1 MHSFTTIFSREPL
14 KKVIFLRK
22 ITMLLLVLS
31 CSFEIASARHKCP
44 RVPSP
49 PGIMGIFSSTTLI
62 PSGSVMAAARSS
74 ETLGCERGHPSDNFY
89 KPQKE
94 RVSIF
99 LEDNLHHV
107 REESARG
114 QGLHLEALSLVAG
127 CSISHSDFGK
137 IIKTNYSKVFDSK
150 NPGPA
155 ESSVYEVEK
164 TTERFI
170 SLMRQ
175 SSLLASGCESG

>member
-1 MHSFTTIFSREPL
+1 MKKGIILRE
-14 KKVIFLRK
+14 VS
-22 ITMLLLVLS
+22 MLLLVLS

-44 RVPSP
+44 KVPSP

-74 ETLGCERGHPSDNFY
+74 ETLGCDRGHPSDNFY

-94 RVSIF
+94 RVSMF

-114 QGLHLEALSLVAG
+114 QGLHLEALSLIAG

-137 IIKTNYSKVFDSK
+137 IIKTSYSEVFDSQ

-155 ESSVYEVEK
+155 ESSVYEVEQ

-175 SSLLASGCESG
+175 SPLLASGCESG

>member
-1 MHSFTTIFSREPL
+1 MKKGFILREVTML
-14 KKVIFLRK
+14 
-22 ITMLLLVLS
+22 MLLLS
-31 CSFEIASARHKCP
+31 CNFEIASARHKCP
-44 RVPSP
+44 KVPSP

-74 ETLGCERGHPSDNFY
+74 ETLGCDRGHPSENFY

-94 RVSIF
+94 RVSMF

-114 QGLHLEALSLVAG
+114 QGLHLEALSLIAG
-127 CSISHSDFGK
+127 CSISHSEFGK
-137 IIKTNYSKVFDSK
+137 IVKTSYLEVFDSK
-150 NPGPA
+150 NAGSP
-155 ESSVYEVEK
+155 EKSVYEVEQ

-170 SLMRQ
+170 SLISQ
-175 SSLLASGCESG
+175 SPLLASGCESG

>member
-1 MHSFTTIFSREPL
+1 M

-31 CSFEIASARHKCP
+31 CSFEIASASHKCP
-44 RVPSP
+44 KVPSP

-74 ETLGCERGHPSDNFY
+74 ETLGCDRGHPSDNFY

-94 RVSIF
+94 RVSMF

-114 QGLHLEALSLVAG
+114 KGLYLEALSQIAG
-127 CSISHSDFGK
+127 CSISDSDFGK
-137 IIKTNYSKVFDSK
+137 IVKTSYSEVFDSK

-170 SLMRQ
+170 FLIRHSPM
-175 SSLLASGCESG
+175 LASGCESG

>member
-1 MHSFTTIFSREPL
+1 M

-22 ITMLLLVLS
+22 ITILLLVLS
-31 CSFEIASARHKCP
+31 CIFEIASARHKCP
-44 RVPSP
+44 KVPSP

-74 ETLGCERGHPSDNFY
+74 ETLGCDRGHPSDNFY

-94 RVSIF
+94 RVSMF

-114 QGLHLEALSLVAG
+114 KGLYLEALSQIAG
-127 CSISHSDFGK
+127 CSISDSDFGK
-137 IIKTNYSKVFDSK
+137 IVKTSYLEVFDSK

-175 SSLLASGCESG
+175 SPLLASGCESG

>member
-1 MHSFTTIFSREPL
+1 M
-14 KKVIFLRK
+14 KKGVFLREV
-22 ITMLLLVLS
+22 TMLLFILS
-31 CSFEIASARHKCP
+31 WSFEIVSARHKCP
-44 RVPSP
+44 KVPSP
-49 PGIMGIFSSTTLI
+49 PGIMGVFSSSTLI

-74 ETLGCERGHPSDNFY
+74 ETLGCDRGHPSDNFY

-94 RVSIF
+94 RVSMF

-107 REESARG
+107 REESAKG
-114 QGLHLEALSLVAG
+114 KGLHLEALSQIAG

-175 SSLLASGCESG
+175 SPLLASGCESG

>member
-1 MHSFTTIFSREPL
+1 MKKGFILREVTI
-14 KKVIFLRK
+14 
-22 ITMLLLVLS
+22 LLVLS

-44 RVPSP
+44 KVPSP
-49 PGIMGIFSSTTLI
+49 PGIMGVFSSTTLI

-94 RVSIF
+94 RVSMF

-107 REESARG
+107 RLESARG
-114 QGLHLEALSLVAG
+114 KGLYLEALSQIAG
-127 CSISHSDFGK
+127 CAISYSDFGNIVK
-137 IIKTNYSKVFDSK
+137 ASYSEVFDPK
-150 NPGPA
+150 NLGPA

-175 SSLLASGCESG
+175 SPLLASGCESG

>member
-1 MHSFTTIFSREPL
+1 M

-44 RVPSP
+44 KVPSP

-74 ETLGCERGHPSDNFY
+74 ETLGCDRGHPSDNFY

-94 RVSIF
+94 RVSMF

-114 QGLHLEALSLVAG
+114 KGLHLEALSQIAG
-127 CSISHSDFGK
+127 CSISDSDFGK
-137 IIKTNYSKVFDSK
+137 IVKTSFSEVFDSK
-150 NPGPA
+150 NPGAA

-164 TTERFI
+164 TTEGFI
-170 SLMRQ
+170 SLMRH
-175 SSLLASGCESG
+175 SPLLASGCESG

>member
-1 MHSFTTIFSREPL
+1 MKKGFLLREVAML
-14 KKVIFLRK
+14 FL
-22 ITMLLLVLS
+22 ILT

-94 RVSIF
+94 RVSMF

-114 QGLHLEALSLVAG
+114 KGIYLEALSQIAG

-170 SLMRQ
+170 FLIRHSPM
-175 SSLLASGCESG
+175 LASGCESG

>member
-1 MHSFTTIFSREPL
+1 M
-14 KKVIFLRK
+14 KKGFFLREVSV
-22 ITMLLLVLS
+22 LLLLLS
-31 CSFEIASARHKCP
+31 CSFEIVSARHKCP
-44 RVPSP
+44 KVPSP

-74 ETLGCERGHPSDNFY
+74 ETLGCDRGHPSDNFY

-94 RVSIF
+94 RVSKF

-107 REESARG
+107 RLESARG
-114 QGLHLEALSLVAG
+114 KGLHLEALSQIAG
-127 CSISHSDFGK
+127 CAISHSDFGNV
-137 IIKTNYSKVFDSK
+137 IKTSYSEVFDPK
-150 NPGPA
+150 NLGPT

-175 SSLLASGCESG
+175 SPLLASGCESG

>member
-1 MHSFTTIFSREPL
+1 MKKGFILRE
-14 KKVIFLRK
+14 V
-22 ITMLLLVLS
+22 TVLLLVLS
-31 CSFEIASARHKCP
+31 CCFEIASARHKCP
-44 RVPSP
+44 KVPSP

-74 ETLGCERGHPSDNFY
+74 ETLGCDRGHPSDNFY

-94 RVSIF
+94 RVSMF

-114 QGLHLEALSLVAG
+114 KGLHLEALSMVAG

-170 SLMRQ
+170 FLIIHSPM
-175 SSLLASGCESG
+175 LASGCESG

>member
-1 MHSFTTIFSREPL
+1 M
-14 KKVIFLRK
+14 KKVNFLRK
-22 ITMLLLVLS
+22 ITMLLLVLY

-44 RVPSP
+44 KVPSP

-74 ETLGCERGHPSDNFY
+74 ETLGCDRGHPSDNFY

-94 RVSIF
+94 RVSMF

-114 QGLHLEALSLVAG
+114 KGLHLEALSQIAG
-127 CSISHSDFGK
+127 CSISHSNFGK
-137 IIKTNYSKVFDSK
+137 IVKTSYSEVFESK
-150 NPGPA
+150 NTGPV

-175 SSLLASGCESG
+175 SPLLASRCESG

>member
-1 MHSFTTIFSREPL
+1 M
-14 KKVIFLRK
+14 KKGFILRK
-22 ITMLLLVLS
+22 VTMLLLILS

-44 RVPSP
+44 KVPSP

-74 ETLGCERGHPSDNFY
+74 ETLGCDRGHPSDNFY
-89 KPQKE
+89 RPQKE
-94 RVSIF
+94 RVSMF
-99 LEDNLHHV
+99 LKDNLHHV

-114 QGLHLEALSLVAG
+114 QGLHLEALSLIAG

-137 IIKTNYSKVFDSK
+137 IIKTSYSEVFDSK
-150 NPGPA
+150 KPGIA

-170 SLMRQ
+170 SLMRKSPLL
-175 SSLLASGCESG
+175 SSDCESG

>member
-1 MHSFTTIFSREPL
+1 MHSFTTIFRREQL

-22 ITMLLLVLS
+22 ITMLLLVIS
-31 CSFEIASARHKCP
+31 CIFEIASARHKCP
-44 RVPSP
+44 KVPSP

-74 ETLGCERGHPSDNFY
+74 ETLGCDRGHPSDNFY

-94 RVSIF
+94 RVSMF

-114 QGLHLEALSLVAG
+114 KGLHLEALSQIAG

-137 IIKTNYSKVFDSK
+137 IVKTSYSEVFDLK
-150 NPGPA
+150 NPGTA

-175 SSLLASGCESG
+175 SPLLASGCESG

>member
-1 MHSFTTIFSREPL
+1 MKKGFILRE
-14 KKVIFLRK
+14 VSV
-22 ITMLLLVLS
+22 LLLLLS
-31 CSFEIASARHKCP
+31 YSFEIASARHKCP
-44 RVPSP
+44 KVPSP

-74 ETLGCERGHPSDNFY
+74 ETLGCDRGHPSDNFY

-94 RVSIF
+94 RVSMF

-107 REESARG
+107 RLESARG
-114 QGLHLEALSLVAG
+114 KGLHLEALAQIAG
-127 CSISHSDFGK
+127 CAISYSDFGNIVK
-137 IIKTNYSKVFDSK
+137 ASYSEVFDPK
-150 NPGPA
+150 NLGPA

-175 SSLLASGCESG
+175 SPLLASGCESG

>member
-1 MHSFTTIFSREPL
+1 MG
-14 KKVIFLRK
+14 
-22 ITMLLLVLS
+22 LLLLS
-31 CSFEIASARHKCP
+31 CSFETASARHKCP
-44 RVPSP
+44 KVPSP
-49 PGIMGIFSSTTLI
+49 PGIMGIFSSSTLI

-74 ETLGCERGHPSDNFY
+74 ETLGCDRGHPSDNFY

-94 RVSIF
+94 RVSMF

-114 QGLHLEALSLVAG
+114 QGLHLEALSLIAG

-137 IIKTNYSKVFDSK
+137 IIKTSYLEVFDSK
-150 NPGPA
+150 NPGSA
-155 ESSVYEVEK
+155 ENSVYEVEQ

-170 SLMRQ
+170 SLIKQ
-175 SSLLASGCESG
+175 SPLLESRCESG

>member
-1 MHSFTTIFSREPL
+1 M
-14 KKVIFLRK
+14 
-22 ITMLLLVLS
+22 
-31 CSFEIASARHKCP
+31 
-44 RVPSP
+44 
-49 PGIMGIFSSTTLI
+49 
-62 PSGSVMAAARSS
+62 MAAARSS
-74 ETLGCERGHPSDNFY
+74 ETLGCDRGHPSDNFY

-94 RVSIF
+94 RVSMF

-114 QGLHLEALSLVAG
+114 QGLHLEALSLIAG

-137 IIKTNYSKVFDSK
+137 IIKKNYSEVFDSK
-150 NPGPA
+150 NPDPG
-155 ESSVYEVEK
+155 ESLVYEVEQ

-175 SSLLASGCESG
+175 SHLLASGCESG

>member
-1 MHSFTTIFSREPL
+1 M
-14 KKVIFLRK
+14 KKGFFLREV
-22 ITMLLLVLS
+22 TMLLFILS
-31 CSFEIASARHKCP
+31 WSFEIVSARHKCP
-44 RVPSP
+44 KVPSP
-49 PGIMGIFSSTTLI
+49 PGIMGVFSSSTLI

-94 RVSIF
+94 RVLLF

-107 REESARG
+107 REESAKG
-114 QGLHLEALSLVAG
+114 KGLHLEALSQIAG
-127 CSISHSDFGK
+127 CSTSNSDFGK
-137 IIKTNYSKVFDSK
+137 IVKKSYSEVFESQ

-155 ESSVYEVEK
+155 ESSVYEVEQ

-175 SSLLASGCESG
+175 SPLLASRCESG

>member
-1 MHSFTTIFSREPL
+1 MKKGFILRE
-14 KKVIFLRK
+14 V
-22 ITMLLLVLS
+22 TMLLLVLS
-31 CSFEIASARHKCP
+31 CSFEVALARHKCP
-44 RVPSP
+44 KVPSP
-49 PGIMGIFSSTTLI
+49 PGIMGVFSSTTLI

-74 ETLGCERGHPSDNFY
+74 ETLGCDRGHPSDNFY
-89 KPQKE
+89 KPQEE
-94 RVSIF
+94 RVSMF

-114 QGLHLEALSLVAG
+114 QGLHLEALSLIAG

-137 IIKTNYSKVFDSK
+137 IVKTSYSEVFESK
-150 NPGPA
+150 NQGPA
-155 ESSVYEVEK
+155 ESLVSEVEQ

-175 SSLLASGCESG
+175 SPLLASGCESG

>member
-1 MHSFTTIFSREPL
+1 MKKGFILRE
-14 KKVIFLRK
+14 V
-22 ITMLLLVLS
+22 TMLVLLLS
-31 CSFEIASARHKCP
+31 CNFEIVSARHKCP
-44 RVPSP
+44 KVPSP

-74 ETLGCERGHPSDNFY
+74 ETLGCDRGHPSDNFY

-94 RVSIF
+94 RVSMF
-99 LEDNLHHV
+99 LEDNLNHV

-114 QGLHLEALSLVAG
+114 QGLHLEALSMIAG

-137 IIKTNYSKVFDSK
+137 IIKKNYSEVFDSK
-150 NPGPA
+150 NPGPT
-155 ESSVYEVEK
+155 ESLVYEVEQ

-175 SSLLASGCESG
+175 SHLLASGCESG

>member
-1 MHSFTTIFSREPL
+1 M
-14 KKVIFLRK
+14 KKGFFLREV
-22 ITMLLLVLS
+22 TMLLLVLS
-31 CSFEIASARHKCP
+31 CSFEIALARHKCP
-44 RVPSP
+44 KVPSP
-49 PGIMGIFSSTTLI
+49 PGIMGIFSSSTLI

-74 ETLGCERGHPSDNFY
+74 ETLDCDRGHPSDNFY

-94 RVSIF
+94 RVSMF

-114 QGLHLEALSLVAG
+114 KGLHLEALSQVAG

-137 IIKTNYSKVFDSK
+137 IVKTSYSEVFDSK
-150 NPGPA
+150 NPVSA

-175 SSLLASGCESG
+175 SPLLASGCESG

>member
-1 MHSFTTIFSREPL
+1 MLFLVFT
-14 KKVIFLRK
+14 
-22 ITMLLLVLS
+22 

-44 RVPSP
+44 KVPSP
-49 PGIMGIFSSTTLI
+49 PGIMGVFSSTTLI

-74 ETLGCERGHPSDNFY
+74 ETLGCDRGHPSDNFY
-89 KPQKE
+89 KPQNE
-94 RVSIF
+94 RVSMF

-114 QGLHLEALSLVAG
+114 QGLHLEALSLIAG

-137 IIKTNYSKVFDSK
+137 IVKKSYSEVFYSK

-155 ESSVYEVEK
+155 ESLVSEVEQ

-170 SLMRQ
+170 LLMRQ
-175 SSLLASGCESG
+175 SPLLASGCESG

>member
-1 MHSFTTIFSREPL
+1 
-14 KKVIFLRK
+14 
-22 ITMLLLVLS
+22 MLLLVLS

-44 RVPSP
+44 KVPSP

-74 ETLGCERGHPSDNFY
+74 ETLGCDRGHPSDNFY

-107 REESARG
+107 HEESARG
-114 QGLHLEALSLVAG
+114 QGLHLEALSQIAG
-127 CSISHSDFGK
+127 CSISNSDFGN
-137 IIKTNYSKVFDSK
+137 ILKTNFLEVFDSK
-150 NPGPA
+150 NPA
-155 ESSVYEVEK
+155 SSKSSVYDVEQ

-170 SLMRQ
+170 SLIRQ
-175 SSLLASGCESG
+175 SPLLTYGCESG

>member
-1 MHSFTTIFSREPL
+1 
-14 KKVIFLRK
+14 
-22 ITMLLLVLS
+22 MLFLVLS
-31 CSFEIASARHKCP
+31 CSFEIATARHKCP
-44 RVPSP
+44 KVPSP
-49 PGIMGIFSSTTLI
+49 PGIMGVFSSTTLI

-74 ETLGCERGHPSDNFY
+74 ETLGCDRGHPSDNFY

-94 RVSIF
+94 RVSMF

-114 QGLHLEALSLVAG
+114 QGLHLEALSMIAG

-137 IIKTNYSKVFDSK
+137 IVKTNYSEVFDSK
-150 NPGPA
+150 NPGQA
-155 ESSVYEVEK
+155 ENLIFEVEQ

-175 SSLLASGCESG
+175 SPLLASRCESG

>member
-1 MHSFTTIFSREPL
+1 
-14 KKVIFLRK
+14 
-22 ITMLLLVLS
+22 
-31 CSFEIASARHKCP
+31 
-44 RVPSP
+44 
-49 PGIMGIFSSTTLI
+49 MGIFSSTTLI

-150 NPGPA
+150 NPGQA

-170 SLMRQ
+170 FLIRHSPM
-175 SSLLASGCESG
+175 LASGCESG

>member
-1 MHSFTTIFSREPL
+1 
-14 KKVIFLRK
+14 
-22 ITMLLLVLS
+22 MLLLVLS

-74 ETLGCERGHPSDNFY
+74 GTLGCVRGHPSDNFY
-89 KPQKE
+89 QRQNE
-94 RVSIF
+94 QVSIL

-107 REESARG
+107 REESAKG
-114 QGLHLEALSLVAG
+114 KGLHLEALSQIAG

-137 IIKTNYSKVFDSK
+137 IVKTSYSEVFDSK
-150 NPGPA
+150 NPGPV
-155 ESSVYEVEK
+155 ESSDYDVEK

-170 SLMRQ
+170 SLMRK
-175 SSLLASGCESG
+175 SPLLASGCESG

>member
-1 MHSFTTIFSREPL
+1 MKKGFFHRE
-14 KKVIFLRK
+14 V
-22 ITMLLLVLS
+22 TMLLLILS
-31 CSFEIASARHKCP
+31 WSFETVLARHKCP
-44 RVPSP
+44 KVPSP

-94 RVSIF
+94 RVSMF

-114 QGLHLEALSLVAG
+114 KGLHLEALSQVAG

-175 SSLLASGCESG
+175 SPLLASGCESG

>member
-1 MHSFTTIFSREPL
+1 MKKGIILRE
-14 KKVIFLRK
+14 VS
-22 ITMLLLVLS
+22 MLLLVFS

-44 RVPSP
+44 KVPSP

-74 ETLGCERGHPSDNFY
+74 ETLGCDRGHPSDNFY

-114 QGLHLEALSLVAG
+114 QGQHLEALSLIAG

-137 IIKTNYSKVFDSK
+137 IIKTSYSEVFDSQ

-155 ESSVYEVEK
+155 ESSVYEVEQ

-170 SLMRQ
+170 SLMRH
-175 SSLLASGCESG
+175 SPLLASGCESG